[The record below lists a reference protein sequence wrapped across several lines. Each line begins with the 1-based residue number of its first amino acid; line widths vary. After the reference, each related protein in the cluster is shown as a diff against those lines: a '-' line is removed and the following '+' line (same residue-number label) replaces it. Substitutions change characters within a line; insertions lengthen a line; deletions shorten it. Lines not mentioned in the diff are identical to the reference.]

1 MSKNDRK
8 VIGYI
13 ASFSRTEVLFVGDAC
28 LVMGSEKKLQN
39 HLSKNA
45 PKHKSK
51 ANIKKIRFGE
61 ILRAINHDEKIVFD
75 EESFNRFYPFGK
87 QIGYYLDAP
96 SSNGNKSNG
105 SDFYLVSSDGLITCK
120 FR

>member
-1 MSKNDRK
+1 MSKNDKK

-28 LVMGSEKKLQN
+28 LVMGSEKKLLQ

-45 PKHKSK
+45 PEQKSK

-61 ILRAINHDEKIVFD
+61 IIRAINHDEKIVFD
-75 EESFNRFYPFGK
+75 EESFNRFYPLGK

-96 SSNGNKSNG
+96 SSNANKRSGSN
-105 SDFYLVSSDGLITCK
+105 FYLVSSDGLITTES
-120 FR
+120 R